1 MRLIVILSRKALKR
15 LVDILGALVGL
26 IILSPVMLVVAVVVY
41 VSMGPPVLFRQE
53 RAGLN
58 GRPFMLYKFR
68 TMLDLRDERGNLL
81 PDEKRLT
88 RVGRFLRNW
97 SLDELPQFWNVLKG
111 DMSLVGPRPLLMEY
125 LPFYTEREKL
135 RHSVKPG
142 ITGWAQ
148 INGRNLLSWNE
159 RLEMDVWYVE
169 NWSILLDIK
178 ILFLTVIAVL
188 NKKGLIVNPRSV
200 MLDLDEERSQINV

>member
-58 GRPFMLYKFR
+58 GRPFTLYRFR
-68 TMLDLRDERGNLL
+68 TMLDLRDKHGNLL

-88 RVGRFLRNW
+88 PVGRFLRNW

-111 DMSLVGPRPLLMEY
+111 DMSLVGPRALLMEY

>member
-1 MRLIVILSRKALKR
+1 MLKRTTVKR

-58 GRPFMLYKFR
+58 GRPFTLYKFR
-68 TMLDLRDERGNLL
+68 TMLDLRDKHGNLL

-88 RVGRFLRNW
+88 PVGRFLRNW

-111 DMSLVGPRPLLMEY
+111 DMSLVGPRALLMEY

>member
-1 MRLIVILSRKALKR
+1 MKFIVIPRKVLKR

-41 VSMGPPVLFRQE
+41 VSMGPPVLFKQE

-68 TMLDLRDERGNLL
+68 TMLDLRDEHGNLL

-111 DMSLVGPRPLLMEY
+111 DMSLVGPRALLMEY

>member
-1 MRLIVILSRKALKR
+1 
-15 LVDILGALVGL
+15 LGALVGL

-41 VSMGPPVLFRQE
+41 VSMGPPVLFKQE

-68 TMLDLRDERGNLL
+68 TMLDLRDEHGNLL

-97 SLDELPQFWNVLKG
+97 SLDELPEFWNVLKG

-178 ILFLTVIAVL
+178 I
-188 NKKGLIVNPRSV
+188 
-200 MLDLDEERSQINV
+200 D

>member
-1 MRLIVILSRKALKR
+1 MKFIVIPRKVLKR

-41 VSMGPPVLFRQE
+41 VSMGPPVLFKQE

>member
-1 MRLIVILSRKALKR
+1 MLKRTTVKR